1 MAPRPAAPAALALA
15 CALAAALLLPPAPG
29 ARAASIIPLP
39 RQCVSS
45 FSAGTDYFPQAYKGV
60 PWALPLGQ
68 ESVNTALDF
77 TVQYNRSYKLVRNN
91 FADATYVLYQCGT
104 PKPAGFPAGTRI
116 LEIPLT
122 TTAIDTTVPVAFMEL
137 LGLFGAATEVDMTY
151 VNSPCLQKLYEKGQV
166 VLLASP
172 YENASLFAS
181 QASAV
186 DAILDSTQTPSN
198 ITNFI
203 SFDASTDPGPLKRAE
218 WIKFLA
224 LFFNRE
230 ALATEV
236 YDKVQ
241 TSYNCLNGSMS
252 NISAKPT
259 VAWLS
264 YFDLT
269 SDAGGVNLPRASYG
283 DYNMSIDAEQKA
295 FLDVIKTADVVIDET
310 YSDDPAAYTISNVT
324 SNAKIALRQESSY
337 PFLANKRVW
346 REDRRMNA
354 NAGLG
359 EWLRC
364 TARTGRGYDAHQTGL
379 HQPRMLAQ
387 AKLFVEVF
395 HQIIQSGTADWYEGA
410 LAEPQVV
417 LQELIAILHMKNL
430 KHTYLR
436 NIAENNTVVVT
447 SASQCTGSPLTA
459 KEPVVIACPISTSP
473 PAGAPTPA
481 ASHAMP
487 PPPSGGAPLHR
498 VTVAS
503 MSWVAVAG
511 ACLALTM

>member
-1 MAPRPAAPAALALA
+1 
-15 CALAAALLLPPAPG
+15 
-29 ARAASIIPLP
+29 
-39 RQCVSS
+39 
-45 FSAGTDYFPQAYKGV
+45 
-60 PWALPLGQ
+60 
-68 ESVNTALDF
+68 
-77 TVQYNRSYKLVRNN
+77 
-91 FADATYVLYQCGT
+91 
-104 PKPAGFPAGTRI
+104 
-116 LEIPLT
+116 
-122 TTAIDTTVPVAFMEL
+122 MEL
-137 LGLFGAATEVDMTY
+137 LGLFRAATEVDMTY
-151 VNSPCLQKLYEKGQV
+151 VNSPCLQKLYEEGQV

-230 ALATEV
+230 ALATVV

-241 TSYNCLNGSMS
+241 ASYNCLNGSMS
-252 NISAKPT
+252 NISVKPT
-259 VAWLS
+259 VAWIS
-264 YFDLT
+264 YFDGIWSVYNQTYKLQATFFLVTRSAAALT

-283 DYNMSIDAEQKA
+283 DYNMSVDAEQKA
-295 FLDVIKTADVVIDET
+295 FLIVIKAADVVIDET
-310 YSDDPAAYTISNVT
+310 YSDKPAAYTTSNVT
-324 SNAKIALRQESSY
+324 SNAKIALGQESSY

-364 TARTGRGYDAHQTGL
+364 TATS
-379 HQPRMLAQ
+379 
-387 AKLFVEVF
+387 AKLLLRFF
-395 HQIIQSGTADWYEGA
+395 TKSLKWAADWYEGA

-417 LQELIAILHMKNL
+417 LQELIAILHMKTL
-430 KHTYLR
+430 KHTYFR
-436 NIAENNTVVVT
+436 NIAENDTVVVT
-447 SASQCTGSPLTA
+447 SASQCMKSPLTA
-459 KEPVVIACPISTSP
+459 KEPVVVACPISTSP

-498 VTVAS
+498 GTVAS

-511 ACLALTM
+511 ACLVLTM